1 METALIADILDA
13 RRPSL
18 TEFLVKTGAGKEVT
32 FRQQK
37 AQMDLSLDG
46 LQVVRTYTV
55 KTGDVAV
62 RIQADLTLLSG
73 NLFTFKTGTPPEIA
87 KIKEPGFMT
96 LSAGPTDELTFE
108 VNEYPRLEGTIDQET
123 FEFLT
128 RYIEA
133 GQGSISGTIDVQ
145 LDGVHVDEVAP
156 GDDLSY
162 LLQAKQPVTVLEVL
176 EVSVATAI

>member
-1 METALIADILDA
+1 
-13 RRPSL
+13 
-18 TEFLVKTGAGKEVT
+18 
-32 FRQQK
+32 
-37 AQMDLSLDG
+37 
-46 LQVVRTYTV
+46 
-55 KTGDVAV
+55 
-62 RIQADLTLLSG
+62 
-73 NLFTFKTGTPPEIA
+73 
-87 KIKEPGFMT
+87 MT

>member
-1 METALIADILDA
+1 MIADILDA

-73 NLFTFKTGTPPEIA
+73 NLSRSRPER
-87 KIKEPGFMT
+87 
-96 LSAGPTDELTFE
+96 
-108 VNEYPRLEGTIDQET
+108 RL
-123 FEFLT
+123 
-128 RYIEA
+128 RSPKSRSRA
-133 GQGSISGTIDVQ
+133 S
-145 LDGVHVDEVAP
+145 
-156 GDDLSY
+156 
-162 LLQAKQPVTVLEVL
+162 
-176 EVSVATAI
+176 